1 MYDQK
6 IIDTIRDRM
15 TKKGQ
20 SIAVAES
27 VTAGHLQVALAS
39 AENASKFFQGGMTTY
54 NLGQKVKHLSIEPI
68 HAQSCNCV
76 SEKIAEQMAL
86 QIATLFISD
95 WGIGITGYAAPLPE
109 CSIEDLF
116 AFYAISFRGKL
127 LSSQK
132 IEAQKDSPMK
142 VQLFYVNHI
151 LRECNAL
158 MLNV

>member
-6 IIDTIRDRM
+6 IIDTIRDRL

-76 SEKIAEQMAL
+76 SAQVAEQMAL
-86 QIATLFISD
+86 QIATLFLSER
-95 WGIGITGYAAPLPE
+95 LP
-109 CSIEDLF
+109 
-116 AFYAISFRGKL
+116 
-127 LSSQK
+127 
-132 IEAQKDSPMK
+132 
-142 VQLFYVNHI
+142 
-151 LRECNAL
+151 
-158 MLNV
+158 